1 MSKPTPPTSN
11 ERLARALARV
21 DIWRGFKLD
30 AATAIATEPTGFTAL
45 DAALRAGGWPED
57 GLIDLALQSSGSEW
71 LLWLPWLQ
79 NQMRAG
85 HTIALINPPWLPYAS
100 SLIQAG
106 LLLDQLLIVTPQT
119 TAQWLA
125 CWRDIAQAKVCSG
138 VLAWAHR
145 LSYPELRK
153 CHLLAS
159 EAKGTYAIHRP
170 WLSQRQSSP
179 AALRLALGWHGG
191 ALQCQLLKQKGCM
204 AGQQVTL
211 QPPSSIAAL
220 WQEFSPSTQRATSNS
235 TDHASLSA
243 ALKPR
248 SNILA
253 FSQDKT
259 QVQG

>member
-1 MSKPTPPTSN
+1 MSEPNSPTSN

-30 AATAIATEPTGFTAL
+30 AATATTTEPTGFTAL
-45 DAALRAGGWPED
+45 DATLRNGGWPED
-57 GLIDLALQSSGSEW
+57 GLIDLALQSNGSEW

-100 SLIQAG
+100 SLIQSG

-125 CWRDIAQAKVCSG
+125 CWRDVAQAKVCSG
-138 VLAWAHR
+138 VFAWANT

-159 EAKGTYAIHRP
+159 EAKGIYAIHRP

-179 AALRLALGWHGG
+179 AALRLGLGWQNG
-191 ALQCQLLKQKGCM
+191 ALQCQLLKQKGCV
-204 AGQQVTL
+204 AGQQVPL
-211 QPPSSIAAL
+211 QPPASIAAL
-220 WQEFSPSTQRATSNS
+220 WQEFSPNTQPATANS
-235 TDHASLSA
+235 TEHA
-243 ALKPR
+243 PR
-248 SNILA
+248 SNVLA
-253 FSQDKT
+253 FNQDNV